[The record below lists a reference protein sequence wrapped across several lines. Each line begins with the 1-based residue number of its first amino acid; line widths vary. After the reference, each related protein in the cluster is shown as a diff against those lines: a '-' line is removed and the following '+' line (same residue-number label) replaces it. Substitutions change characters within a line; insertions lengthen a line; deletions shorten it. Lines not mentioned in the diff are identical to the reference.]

1 MKAQCKFYIT
11 KCDYLDIAL
20 ITHFTQQW
28 TKQSNNTV
36 PPEDFTCS
44 LFVLPRSL
52 TESCPDRYWG
62 ASLSMLG
69 LMGDVTEMDGRSI
82 F

>member
-1 MKAQCKFYIT
+1 MQSLQRICT
-11 KCDYLDIAL
+11 CAL
-20 ITHFTQQW
+20 Y
-28 TKQSNNTV
+28 V
-36 PPEDFTCS
+36 
-44 LFVLPRSL
+44 VLGSL

>member
-1 MKAQCKFYIT
+1 MYNGKFYIM
-11 KCDYLDIAL
+11 KCDHLDVAP
-20 ITHFTQQW
+20 ITHFTQQRS
-28 TKQSNNTV
+28 KQSNNAV
-36 PPEDFTCS
+36 PPYS
-44 LFVLPRSL
+44 LYVLLRSL